1 MFERSMSQST
11 TPVRS
16 FLKDNPKW
24 IGVLFWMTVLLM
36 EAGAAMGSGGSATAG
51 P

>member
-1 MFERSMSQST
+1 MSQST

-24 IGVLFWMTVLLM
+24 LGVLFWLTVLLTEVGM
-36 EAGAAMGSGGSATAG
+36 AVGAEGASGAG